1 MAEGKKEIEAEEV
14 LCQSFTPQR
23 WRKSKCKRCFKDV
36 SQHNQ
41 QSSQSKSQSATLSKT
56 QSESQSQTQ
65 TKTQSKTQSES
76 QSETQSKTLFKTQ
89 FESESQAQPSK
100 KSIKSNSQ
108 PDVAPVNTQ
117 PPKTKPKELPKPD
130 VKAAHLNS
138 VTDKTSDDLSESNA
152 DQIATANNQ
161 ASGKISK
168 LKPNKFSQFD
178 KETVPLN
185 SKAVG
190 VQTTDQPLEERE
202 SQNEKKIVQSIS
214 KTSPNL
220 RNGHLWKVK
229 GEGETKTATK
239 AASFGL
245 KSDSNRLD
253 AQLSKFDEQAATSPN
268 DRKTTSIK
276 PSTDVNQRDQVSG
289 SNLEEEI
296 NDVKKTLDFNTKAGD
311 FQTDEPKNVKKSANS
326 ISMTSSDL
334 RNGHLWKK
342 SENETKK
349 DQDGTPQ
356 PGKKILSFGSK
367 SNSKL
372 DISHNYADEVS
383 RFDKPEETKT
393 DKKFAATNQE
403 DDQAC
408 KAESEKE
415 SKSNQL
421 LKHEPTVIDEKP
433 ISFNSKSNICQ
444 TDEISTENSEEEPTA
459 DEKTVNIIST
469 ANHGHLWKRSKTA
482 PKLKPS
488 TTDNKNESLDSISNS
503 EPGVGQTDGVS
514 GSKNTEEGKIKIKSE
529 TLGTK
534 SEHIVLEDKPET
546 NTESKSKP
554 DVETKTDK
562 KKVTFNSTIEI
573 SQYDA
578 PKTGSA
584 ELENVEKSEI
594 ESLIDAGPSSDLAP
608 STDPL
613 EFPPTNKPKCS
624 ALAPPIVKPKP
635 STLGDDIITKHV
647 FEGKENSSDCED
659 SELSDSYEEGSIG
672 HELSDS
678 YEEGS
683 IGSEFDDWISY
694 GEEEEEDTGSVNEV
708 TIETY
713 DYRY

>member
-41 QSSQSKSQSATLSKT
+41 QPSQSKSQSTLQPTTQPKT
-56 QSESQSQTQ
+56 QSTTLSTTLSETDKSKTRSETLFES
-65 TKTQSKTQSES
+65 QSKTQDPNSE
-76 QSETQSKTLFKTQ
+76 
-89 FESESQAQPSK
+89 
-100 KSIKSNSQ
+100 KSIISNSQ

-117 PPKTKPKELPKPD
+117 PPKTKKPKELPKPD

-138 VTDKTSDDLSESNA
+138 VTDKTSDDLSELNP
-152 DQIATANNQ
+152 DQKATAKNQ
-161 ASGKISK
+161 ASSKISK

-178 KETVPLN
+178 KETVPFN
-185 SKAVG
+185 SKPVG
-190 VQTTDQPLEERE
+190 VQKTDQPLEERE
-202 SQNEKKIVQSIS
+202 SQNEKKVQSIS

-229 GEGETKTATK
+229 GDGETKTAK
-239 AASFGL
+239 KVASFGS
-245 KSDSNRLD
+245 KSDSNQVG
-253 AQLSKFDEQAATSPN
+253 AQLSKFEKPAATSPT
-268 DRKTTSIK
+268 K
-276 PSTDVNQRDQVSG
+276 
-289 SNLEEEI
+289 LEGEI

-311 FQTDEPKNVKKSANS
+311 IHKADQLPEEELENVKRAANS
-326 ISMTSSDL
+326 ISTTSSDL
-334 RNGHLWKK
+334 RNGHLRKK
-342 SENETKK
+342 SENETKT
-349 DQDGTPQ
+349 DPDATPQ
-356 PGKKILSFGSK
+356 NGKKTESFCSK

-372 DISHNYADEVS
+372 DKNHADEVS